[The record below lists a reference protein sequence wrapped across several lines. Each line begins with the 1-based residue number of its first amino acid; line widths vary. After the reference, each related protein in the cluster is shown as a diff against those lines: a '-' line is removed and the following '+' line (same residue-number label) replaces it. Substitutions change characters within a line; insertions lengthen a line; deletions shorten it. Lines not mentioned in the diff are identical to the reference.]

1 MFQNNRKDLAMGK
14 VRIVTDSN
22 AFLLPEIKDKYAI
35 EVIPHR
41 IKIGGAIYEEDGDFT
56 ANELFKK
63 LSEAQSAGLTR
74 LPEVVAADV
83 NMILDTY
90 TGLKNGGEEII
101 SIHTSSQLSPMWQQ
115 ARRAADM
122 LKGRYTIRV
131 FDSLSTSYGLGILV
145 EKAARAAENGANIHE
160 VARVVNGAIPH
171 LYVALFAESLHYL
184 ERSAQLSPSQSVLG
198 SMLGIKALLMME
210 EGKLMPLEKVQ
221 THDEVVEKLHE
232 FVIEFASVER
242 IGIVHHNYAQ
252 PVEELID
259 RLQETLP
266 QVTVSRLDY
275 PPSLGVHVGPN
286 MIGVV
291 VYEGM

>member
-1 MFQNNRKDLAMGK
+1 MGK

-22 AFLLPEIKDKYAI
+22 AFLLPAVKEKYAI

-41 IKIGGAIYEEDGDFT
+41 IKIGGAMYEEDADFT
-56 ANELFKK
+56 ADELFKK
-63 LSEAQSAGLTR
+63 LNQAQNAGLNR

-90 TGLKNGGEEII
+90 TGLRESAEEII
-101 SIHTSSQLSPMWQQ
+101 SIHTSGQLSQMWQQ
-115 ARRAADM
+115 ARRAAEM

-131 FDSLSTSYGLGILV
+131 FDSLSTSFGLGLLV
-145 EKAARAAENGANIHE
+145 EKAAEAAAAGASIHE
-160 VARVVNGAIPH
+160 IARIVNGAIPH

-221 THDEVVEKLHE
+221 TYEEVVEKLHE
-232 FVIEFASVER
+232 FVVEFANVER
-242 IGIVHHNYAQ
+242 IGIMHHAYAQ
-252 PVEELID
+252 PCEQLIE

-266 QVTVSRLDY
+266 RVTVHRLDY

>member
-1 MFQNNRKDLAMGK
+1 M
-14 VRIVTDSN
+14 
-22 AFLLPEIKDKYAI
+22 
-35 EVIPHR
+35 
-41 IKIGGAIYEEDGDFT
+41 YEEDADFT
-56 ANELFKK
+56 ADELFKK
-63 LSEAQSAGLTR
+63 LSEAQNAGLNR
-74 LPEVVAADV
+74 LPEVIAADV

-90 TGLKNGGEEII
+90 TGMKDGAEQIV

-115 ARRAADM
+115 ARRAAEM

-131 FDSLSTSYGLGILV
+131 FDSLSTSYGLGMLV
-145 EKAARAAENGANIHE
+145 EKAAKVAETGASIHE

-171 LYVALFAESLHYL
+171 LYVALFSPSLHYL

-221 THDEVVEKLHE
+221 TYDEVVEKLHE

-242 IGIVHHNYAQ
+242 IGIMQHAYAQ
-252 PVEELID
+252 PAEQLIE
-259 RLQETLP
+259 RLKESLP
-266 QVTVSRLDY
+266 RVSVSRLDY

-291 VYEGM
+291 VYEG

>member
-1 MFQNNRKDLAMGK
+1 
-14 VRIVTDSN
+14 
-22 AFLLPEIKDKYAI
+22 
-35 EVIPHR
+35 
-41 IKIGGAIYEEDGDFT
+41 
-56 ANELFKK
+56 
-63 LSEAQSAGLTR
+63 
-74 LPEVVAADV
+74 LPEVLAADV

-90 TGLKNGGEEII
+90 TGLKDGAEQII
-101 SIHTSSQLSPMWQQ
+101 SIHTSGQLSPMWQQ

-122 LKGRYTIRV
+122 LRGRYTIRV
-131 FDSLSTSYGLGILV
+131 FDSLSTSYGLGMLV
-145 EKAARAAENGANIHE
+145 EKAAKAAESGANIHE
-160 VARVVNGAIPH
+160 VARIVNGAIPH

-184 ERSAQLSPSQSVLG
+184 ERSANLSPSQSVLG

-221 THDEVVEKLHE
+221 TYDEVVEKLHE

-242 IGIVHHNYAQ
+242 IGILHHAYAQ
-252 PVEELID
+252 PAEHLIA

-266 QVTVSRLDY
+266 KITVERLEY

-291 VYEGM
+291 VYEG

>member
-1 MFQNNRKDLAMGK
+1 MGK

-41 IKIGGAIYEEDGDFT
+41 IKIGGAIYEEDVDFT

-63 LSEAQSAGLTR
+63 LSEAQSAGLNR

-160 VARVVNGAIPH
+160 VARIVNGAIPH
-171 LYVALFAESLHYL
+171 LYVAIFAESLHYL

-252 PVEELID
+252 PVEQLID

>member
-1 MFQNNRKDLAMGK
+1 MGK

-22 AFLLPEIKDKYAI
+22 AFLLPEIKEKYAI

-41 IKIGGAIYEEDGDFT
+41 IKIGGAIYEEDADFT
-56 ANELFKK
+56 ADELFKK
-63 LSEAQSAGLTR
+63 LSEAQNAGLNR
-74 LPEVVAADV
+74 LPEVLAADV
-83 NMILDTY
+83 NMFLDTY
-90 TGLKNGGEEII
+90 TGLKDGAEQII

-131 FDSLSTSYGLGILV
+131 FDSLSTSYGLGLLV
-145 EKAARAAENGANIHE
+145 EKAAKAAESGANIHE
-160 VARVVNGAIPH
+160 VARIVNGAIPH

-184 ERSAQLSPSQSVLG
+184 ERSANLSPSQSVLG

-221 THDEVVEKLHE
+221 TYDEVVEKLHE
-232 FVIEFASVER
+232 FVIEFAGVER
-242 IGIVHHNYAQ
+242 IGILHHAYAQ
-252 PVEELID
+252 PAENLIA

-266 QVTVSRLDY
+266 KVTVTRLEY

-286 MIGVV
+286 MIRVV
-291 VYEGM
+291 VHEKM

>member
-1 MFQNNRKDLAMGK
+1 MGK

-41 IKIGGAIYEEDGDFT
+41 IKIGGAIYEEDADFT

-63 LSEAQSAGLTR
+63 LSEAQSAGLNR

-90 TGLKNGGEEII
+90 TGLRNGGEEII

-160 VARVVNGAIPH
+160 VARIVNGAIPH

-242 IGIVHHNYAQ
+242 IGIVHHSYAQ
-252 PVEELID
+252 PVEQLID
-259 RLQETLP
+259 RLRETLP

-275 PPSLGVHVGPN
+275 PPSLGVHVGPT

>member
-1 MFQNNRKDLAMGK
+1 MGK

-22 AFLLPEIKDKYAI
+22 AFLLPAIKEKYAI

-41 IKIGGAIYEEDGDFT
+41 IKIGGAIYEEDADFT
-56 ANELFKK
+56 ADELFKK
-63 LSEAQSAGLTR
+63 LSEAQKAGLNR
-74 LPEVVAADV
+74 LPEVLAADV

-90 TGLKNGGEEII
+90 TGLKDGAEQII
-101 SIHTSSQLSPMWQQ
+101 SIHTSGQLSPMWQQ

-122 LKGRYTIRV
+122 LRGRYTIRV
-131 FDSLSTSYGLGILV
+131 FDSLSTSYGLGMLV
-145 EKAARAAENGANIHE
+145 EKAAKAAESGANIHE
-160 VARVVNGAIPH
+160 VARIVNGAIPH

-184 ERSAQLSPSQSVLG
+184 ERSANLSPSQSVLG

-221 THDEVVEKLHE
+221 TYDEVVEKLHE
-232 FVIEFASVER
+232 FVIEFASVQR
-242 IGIVHHNYAQ
+242 IGILHHAYAQ
-252 PVEELID
+252 PAENLIA

-266 QVTVSRLDY
+266 KITVERLEY

-291 VYEGM
+291 VYEG

>member
-1 MFQNNRKDLAMGK
+1 MGK

-22 AFLLPEIKDKYAI
+22 AFLRPEVKEKYGI

-41 IKIGGAIYEEDGDFT
+41 IKIGGAMYEEDADFT
-56 ANELFKK
+56 ADELFKK
-63 LSEAQSAGLTR
+63 LSEAQNAGLNR
-74 LPEVVAADV
+74 LPEVIAADV

-90 TGLKNGGEEII
+90 TGMKDGAEQII

-115 ARRAADM
+115 ARRAAEM

-131 FDSLSTSYGLGILV
+131 FDSLSTSYGLGLLV
-145 EKAARAAENGANIHE
+145 EKAAKVAETGANIHE

-221 THDEVVEKLHE
+221 TYEEVVEKLHE

-242 IGIVHHNYAQ
+242 IGIMQHAYAQ
-252 PVEELID
+252 PAEQLIE
-259 RLQETLP
+259 RLKESLP
-266 QVTVSRLDY
+266 RVAVSRLDY
-275 PPSLGVHVGPN
+275 PPSLGVHVGPH

>member
-1 MFQNNRKDLAMGK
+1 MGK

-22 AFLLPEIKDKYAI
+22 AFLLPEIKEKYAI

-41 IKIGGAIYEEDGDFT
+41 IKIGGAIYEEDADFT
-56 ANELFKK
+56 ADELFKK
-63 LSEAQSAGLTR
+63 LSEAQNAGLNR

-90 TGLKNGGEEII
+90 TGLKDSAEEII
-101 SIHTSSQLSPMWQQ
+101 SIHTSGQLSQMWQQ
-115 ARRAADM
+115 ARRAAEM

-145 EKAARAAENGANIHE
+145 EKAAKAAEAGANIHE
-160 VARVVNGAIPH
+160 IARIVNGAIPH

-221 THDEVVEKLHE
+221 TYEEVVEKLHE

-242 IGIVHHNYAQ
+242 IGIMHHAYAQ
-252 PVEELID
+252 PTEQLIE
-259 RLQETLP
+259 RLQETMP
-266 QVTVSRLDY
+266 HVTVSRLAY